1 MDLVTP
7 FRRFSIC
14 QLSSREAGGRRLVLI
29 VSPDEMNRHL
39 CTLLASPLTTHLRG
53 WPTRIPIHFAG
64 KDGEIALE
72 RIYTLRQADIV
83 SVLGKVSSR
92 TARQVTQ
99 TLVEMFTL

>member
-7 FRRFSIC
+7 FKRFSVC
-14 QLSSREAGGRRLVLI
+14 QLSPGDQGDRRLVLI

-39 CTLLASPLTTHLRG
+39 VTLLVSPLTTRLRG

-72 RIYTLRQADIV
+72 RIYTIPQAEID
-83 SVLGKVSSR
+83 SVLGKVSNR
-92 TARQVTQ
+92 TARQVTE